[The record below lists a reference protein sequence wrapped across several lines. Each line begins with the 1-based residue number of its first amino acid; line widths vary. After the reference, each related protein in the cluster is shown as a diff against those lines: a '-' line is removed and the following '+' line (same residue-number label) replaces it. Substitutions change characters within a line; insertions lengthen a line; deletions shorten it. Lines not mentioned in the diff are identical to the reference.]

1 MKDFKK
7 NVEIKFEVIKDN
19 IQTVILKMKNDTQ
32 EEIEKFV
39 DSQKSE
45 FKGIKQRKS
54 EYEKIYSDFNGMYI
68 SNENNNYLNCFDD
81 RK

>member
-7 NVEIKFEVIKDN
+7 NVEIKFEAIKDK
-19 IQTVILKMKNDTQ
+19 IGTVILKMKNDNQ

-45 FKGIKQRKS
+45 FKVIK
-54 EYEKIYSDFNGMYI
+54 
-68 SNENNNYLNCFDD
+68 
-81 RK
+81 